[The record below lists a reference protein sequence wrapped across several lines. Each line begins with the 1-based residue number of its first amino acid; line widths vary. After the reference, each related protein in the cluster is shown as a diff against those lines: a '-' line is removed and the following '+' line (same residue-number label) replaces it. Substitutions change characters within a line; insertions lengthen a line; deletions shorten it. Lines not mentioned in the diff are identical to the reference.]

1 MPHGKRGIDAM
12 LVVFDVLAWLR
23 PPKASRLPWM
33 AEITTTSERNLCLV
47 KVVGEV
53 DLSNSD
59 QLSKAIADA
68 LGGDRQSSCLL
79 DLSETTFIDSTV
91 LRVLIKWSTDVQLSE
106 REALAIVVPDGKGA
120 VYRLFELVGMTSVL
134 HLFPSVAIATAALRE
149 GQRARGERHL
159 GWLTDAELV
168 SERDDAE
175 AASNAADQ
183 RLTDIQDEQ
192 KRRDEP

>member
-1 MPHGKRGIDAM
+1 
-12 LVVFDVLAWLR
+12 
-23 PPKASRLPWM
+23 M

>member
-1 MPHGKRGIDAM
+1 MT
-12 LVVFDVLAWLR
+12 
-23 PPKASRLPWM
+23 
-33 AEITTTSERNLCLV
+33 EITTTFEHNLFLV

-59 QLSKAIADA
+59 RLSQAIADV

-91 LRVLIKWSTDVQLSE
+91 LRVLLKWSTDVQLSE
-106 REALAIVVPDGKGA
+106 REALAIVVPDGKSA

-134 HLFPSVAIATAALRE
+134 HLFPSVATATAALRE
-149 GQRARGERHL
+149 GQRARGERDL

-168 SERDDAE
+168 TERDDAE
-175 AASNAADQ
+175 AASDAAEQ
-183 RLTDIQDEQ
+183 RLTDIRDEQ
-192 KRRDEP
+192 KRRDEQ